1 MKNQPENYQASE
13 EEEASMETRYDDLV
27 SEIKKNAM
35 RQLSTRKSEENLS
48 VLTVLQSEFQRHCE
62 NIKREAQS
70 LLTIGD
76 LIFNQAENNSSL
88 APIYVTLEQLNM
100 GNGYILSDK
109 QYEEINDESND
120 TEK

>member
-48 VLTVLQSEFQRHCE
+48 TPTVLQREFRRHFE
-62 NIKREAQS
+62 NFKREAQS

-76 LIFNQAENNSSL
+76 LIFNQAEDNSSL

>member
-1 MKNQPENYQASE
+1 MNKKFNSEASE

-48 VLTVLQSEFQRHCE
+48 TPTVLQREFRRHFE
-62 NIKREAQS
+62 NFKREAQS

-76 LIFNQAENNSSL
+76 LIFNQAEDNSSL